1 MFSFMN
7 CIGQL
12 LSGFLT
18 VVFTALF
25 SLSSLLGGVNRELPK
40 TPEDFT
46 PILRFVVCSDVH
58 LDCTND
64 QNRETK
70 FEAVFTDTYKYAAKS
85 SYKKLDAVI
94 VAGDFANSGLDE
106 EYIRFNEL
114 VGKNIE
120 PETQLLTCLG
130 NHEFIAY
137 RDYDATIAYERYK
150 ALINENVDTHI
161 VINGYHFIGVSYDD
175 NGKTFKGKTEWLD
188 AQLKE
193 ASKDTPDKPIFV
205 YQHPH
210 PTATVYG
217 SINWSDV
224 DIRAVLTK
232 YPQVI
237 DFSGH
242 SHYTSTDP
250 RSVWQGSFTAIGT
263 GSTRALMNN
272 LNYFGADEE
281 APGDSGTCWIVEVDA
296 DGNTRLQLW
305 DLANHRFF
313 EKNEYYFVN
322 STKPTDHKYTW
333 GNLKS
338 LDTAPQFPEEATITA
353 KRNNDGNI
361 ILSFP
366 DATGYWG
373 PENYKISVTKG
384 VFKDVWSE
392 TVVSNYVRT
401 VSDGMNVDIG
411 NLEAGTYT
419 VRIKPYSPYAKG
431 GQTLK
436 ATITVE

>member
-1 MFSFMN
+1 MN

-18 VVFTALF
+18 IVFTALF
-25 SLSSLLGGVNRELPK
+25 SLSSLLGGVNQELPK

-70 FEAVFTDTYKYAAKS
+70 FQAVFTDTYKYAAKS

-94 VAGDFANSGLDE
+94 VAGDFANRGRDE

-114 VGKNIE
+114 VNKNIKS
-120 PETQLLTCLG
+120 ETQLLTCLG
-130 NHEFIAY
+130 NHEFINY

-150 ALINENVDTHI
+150 ALINENVDTHV

-193 ASKDTPDKPIFV
+193 SSKDTPDKPIFV

-250 RSVWQGSFTAIGT
+250 RCVWQGSFTAIGT
-263 GSTRALMNN
+263 GSTCALMSN
-272 LNYFGADEE
+272 LNYFGHDED
-281 APGDSGTCWIVEVDA
+281 APGDSGACWIVEVDA

-305 DLANHRFF
+305 DLANHQFF

-333 GNLKS
+333 GNMKS
-338 LDTAPQFPEEATITA
+338 LDTAPQFPEGATITA
-353 KRNNDGNI
+353 KRNSEGNVV
-361 ILSFP
+361 LSFP
-366 DATGYWG
+366 DATAYWG
-373 PENYKISVTKG
+373 AENYKISVTKG
-384 VFKDVWSE
+384 ALKDVWSE

-411 NLEAGTYT
+411 DLEAGTYT

-431 GQTLK
+431 GKTLK

>member
-18 VVFTALF
+18 IVFTALF
-25 SLSSLLGGVNRELPK
+25 SLSSLLGGVNQELPK

-70 FEAVFTDTYKYAAKS
+70 FQAVFTDTYKYAAKS

-94 VAGDFANSGLDE
+94 VAGDFANRGRDE

-114 VGKNIE
+114 VNKNIKS
-120 PETQLLTCLG
+120 ETQLLTCLG
-130 NHEFIAY
+130 NHEFINY

-150 ALINENVDTHI
+150 ALINENVDTHV

-250 RSVWQGSFTAIGT
+250 RCVWQGSFTAIGT
-263 GSTRALMNN
+263 GSTCALMSN
-272 LNYFGADEE
+272 LNYFGHDED
-281 APGDSGTCWIVEVDA
+281 APGDSGACWIVEVDA

-305 DLANHRFF
+305 DLANHQFF

-333 GNLKS
+333 GNMKS
-338 LDTAPQFPEEATITA
+338 LDTAPQFPEGATITA
-353 KRNNDGNI
+353 KRNSEGNVV
-361 ILSFP
+361 LSFP
-366 DATGYWG
+366 DATAYWG
-373 PENYKISVTKG
+373 AENYKISVTKG
-384 VFKDVWSE
+384 ALKDVWSE

-411 NLEAGTYT
+411 DLEAGTYT

-431 GQTLK
+431 GKTLK

>member
-18 VVFTALF
+18 IVFTALF
-25 SLSSLLGGVNRELPK
+25 SLSSLLGGVNQELPK

-70 FEAVFTDTYKYAAKS
+70 FQAVFTDTYKYAAKS

-94 VAGDFANSGLDE
+94 VAGDFANRGRDE

-114 VGKNIE
+114 VNKNIKS
-120 PETQLLTCLG
+120 ETQLLTCLG
-130 NHEFIAY
+130 NHEFINY

-150 ALINENVDTHI
+150 ALINENVDTHV

-193 ASKDTPDKPIFV
+193 SSKDTPDKPIFV

-250 RSVWQGSFTAIGT
+250 RCVWQGSFTAIGT
-263 GSTRALMNN
+263 GSTCALMSN
-272 LNYFGADEE
+272 LNYFGHDED
-281 APGDSGTCWIVEVDA
+281 APGDSGACWIVEVDA

-305 DLANHRFF
+305 DLANHQFF

-333 GNLKS
+333 GNMKS
-338 LDTAPQFPEEATITA
+338 LDTAPQFPEGATITA
-353 KRNNDGNI
+353 KRNSEGNVV
-361 ILSFP
+361 LSFP
-366 DATGYWG
+366 DATAYWG
-373 PENYKISVTKG
+373 AENYKISVTKG
-384 VFKDVWSE
+384 ALKDVWSE

-411 NLEAGTYT
+411 DLEAGTYT

-431 GQTLK
+431 GKTLK

>member
-18 VVFTALF
+18 IVFTALF
-25 SLSSLLGGVNRELPK
+25 SLSSLLGGINQDLPK
-40 TPEDFT
+40 TPEDFA

-70 FEAVFTDTYKYAAKS
+70 FEALFTDTYKYAAKS

-114 VGKNIE
+114 VDKNIK
-120 PETQLLTCLG
+120 PETQLLTCMG
-130 NHEFIAY
+130 NHEFINY

-161 VINGYHFIGVSYDD
+161 VINGYHFIGVSYDN

-188 AQLKE
+188 AQLKK

-224 DIRAVLTK
+224 DIRSVLTK

-263 GSTRALMNN
+263 GSTRALMSN
-272 LNYFGADEE
+272 LNYFGHDKD

-305 DLANHRFF
+305 DLANHKFF
-313 EKNEYYFVN
+313 EKNDF
-322 STKPTDHKYTW
+322 
-333 GNLKS
+333 
-338 LDTAPQFPEEATITA
+338 F
-353 KRNNDGNI
+353 
-361 ILSFP
+361 LS
-366 DATGYWG
+366 
-373 PENYKISVTKG
+373 NK
-384 VFKDVWSE
+384 
-392 TVVSNYVRT
+392 
-401 VSDGMNVDIG
+401 
-411 NLEAGTYT
+411 
-419 VRIKPYSPYAKG
+419 
-431 GQTLK
+431 
-436 ATITVE
+436 

>member
-25 SLSSLLGGVNRELPK
+25 SLSSLLGGVNQELPK

-94 VAGDFANSGLDE
+94 VAGDFANRGRDE

-114 VGKNIE
+114 VNKNIK

-130 NHEFIAY
+130 NHEFINY

-150 ALINENVDTHI
+150 ALINENVDTHV

-188 AQLKE
+188 TQLKE

-250 RSVWQGSFTAIGT
+250 RCVWQGSFTAIGT
-263 GSTRALMNN
+263 GSTCALMSN
-272 LNYFGADEE
+272 LNYFGHDED
-281 APGDSGTCWIVEVDA
+281 APGDSGACWIVEVDA

-338 LDTAPQFPEEATITA
+338 LDTAPQFPEGATITA
-353 KRNNDGNI
+353 ERNSDGNV
-361 ILSFP
+361 ILGFP
-366 DATGYWG
+366 DATAYWG
-373 PENYKISVTKG
+373 AENYKISVTKG

-431 GQTLK
+431 GKTLK